1 MSHSKVASEE
11 KEKHD
16 YGSLEVH
23 ELHLSESMHL
33 DESRDIILL
42 C

>member
-16 YGSLEVH
+16 YGSLEVR